1 MKLNFGFTD
10 IFCPDEVPVR
20 GRKASV
26 SYVLL
31 VCYVI
36 TKMLNKLLLWIS
48 VWVLKSM
55 TYSDVLL
62 EM

>member
-1 MKLNFGFTD
+1 MKLTFEFTD
-10 IFCPDEVPVR
+10 IYCPEEVPVR

-36 TKMLNKLLLWIS
+36 TNMLNKLLLWIS
-48 VWVLKSM
+48 VWFLKSM